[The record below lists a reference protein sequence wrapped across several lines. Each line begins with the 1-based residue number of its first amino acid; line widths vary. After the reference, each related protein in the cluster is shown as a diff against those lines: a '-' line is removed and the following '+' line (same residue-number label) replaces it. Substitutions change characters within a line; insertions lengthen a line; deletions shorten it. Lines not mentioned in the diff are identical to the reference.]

1 MESGAFEHR
10 VRAEPWRPRIEDLA
24 AEAARHA
31 ARAPEGSDGR
41 DRYAGLHAGLL
52 SSLRGARVLAD
63 GVPPGSEMRVAGLL
77 AGNLQAAL
85 LRRSGTVPEQLLLVC
100 TAYGASVAGW
110 IASKGAVTDSDRAV
124 MAHTTACLR
133 IERRRLA
140 LSAADERACF
150 AWLLEQSGVAP
161 TNDLLERY
169 ERTRVRRLE
178 RTRGTG
184 RGGRG

>member
-1 MESGAFEHR
+1 
-10 VRAEPWRPRIEDLA
+10 
-24 AEAARHA
+24 
-31 ARAPEGSDGR
+31 
-41 DRYAGLHAGLL
+41 
-52 SSLRGARVLAD
+52 
-63 GVPPGSEMRVAGLL
+63 MRVAGRL

-110 IASKGAVTDSDRAV
+110 IASKGSVTDSDRAV

-150 AWLLEQSGVAP
+150 AWLLEQSGVAL